1 MNFEEVKS
9 KLIKGQIGPDL
20 EALMTKIDKP
30 CDLKAPSVPP
40 KWIDEKLFQDGS
52 RFFWEYYFSVTLS
65 SLQNLL
71 IGFSIPNLW

>member
-1 MNFEEVKS
+1 MTFEKVKC
-9 KLIKGQIGPDL
+9 KLIKGEIGEDF

-40 KWIDEKLFQDGS
+40 KWIDESLFQTGT
-52 RFFWEYYFSVTLS
+52 RFFWEYYFSVSLS